1 MHIARRAGIPG
12 DGNAWRVEQALLE
25 FLESAWR
32 KPDEGIW
39 EVRGPRRHFTH
50 SKVMAWV
57 AFDRA
62 VKAVRHFG
70 CDGPADRWA
79 RVRDEIHDEVCRR
92 GFDEDVGAFV
102 QSYESRRLD
111 ASVLMIPLVG
121 FLPATD
127 PRVRRTVEAIERQL
141 VSDGLVWRYLP
152 EGTESVD
159 GLPSGEGVFLPCS
172 FWLADNL
179 ALLGRTA
186 DAERL
191 FERLLSLRNDVGLL
205 AEEYDPAGRRLL
217 GNFPQAFTH
226 VSLVNTARNL
236 SHGGGPAEHRGRRIT
251 ETPPTT

>member
-1 MHIARRAGIPG
+1 M
-12 DGNAWRVEQALLE
+12 
-25 FLESAWR
+25 
-32 KPDEGIW
+32 
-39 EVRGPRRHFTH
+39 
-50 SKVMAWV
+50 
-57 AFDRA
+57 
-62 VKAVRHFG
+62 
-70 CDGPADRWA
+70 
-79 RVRDEIHDEVCRR
+79 RDEIHDEVCRR
-92 GFDEDVGAFV
+92 GFDEDIGAFV
-102 QSYESRRLD
+102 QSYDSRRLD

-121 FLPATD
+121 FLPPTD
-127 PRVRRTVEAIERQL
+127 SRVRRTVAAIERHL

-179 ALLGRTA
+179 TLLGRTA

-205 AEEYDPAGRRLL
+205 SEEYDPSRRRLV

-236 SHGGGPAEHRGRRIT
+236 SRAGGPAQHRGHAAAT
-251 ETPPTT
+251 GPPPSS